1 MAGSSVAVEH
11 VLAGH
16 LVDHGFSSLEGF
28 EGSSLVAGSDELAH
42 LLDGGAVLAA
52 LGACELAWYWP
63 FVCGFL
69 KISRR
74 SGVRTRAVFSAFRKC
89 VFRGRRRN
97 FCYEKPSILLGDLE
111 KS

>member
-28 EGSSLVAGSDELAH
+28 EGSTLVAGSDELAH

-52 LGACELAWYWP
+52 LGGEMQITRNGLA
-63 FVCGFL
+63 GAL
-69 KISRR
+69 AS
-74 SGVRTRAVFSAFRKC
+74 
-89 VFRGRRRN
+89 
-97 FCYEKPSILLGDLE
+97 LLGIGHF
-111 KS
+111 SVVS

>member
-52 LGACELAWYWP
+52 VGGVVFLGTL
-63 FVCGFL
+63 GQFL
-69 KISRR
+69 LSRQ
-74 SGVRTRAVFSAFRKC
+74 GLIMQMIEVWGNGGC
-89 VFRGRRRN
+89 
-97 FCYEKPSILLGDLE
+97 
-111 KS
+111 